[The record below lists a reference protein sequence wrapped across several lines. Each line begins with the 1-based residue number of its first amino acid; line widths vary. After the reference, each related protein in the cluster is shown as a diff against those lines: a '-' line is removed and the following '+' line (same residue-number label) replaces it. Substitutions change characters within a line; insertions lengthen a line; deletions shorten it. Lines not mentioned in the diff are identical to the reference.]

1 MSRTSKRSKPPPGS
15 NGQSC
20 GRSRLPIFIGICVVA
35 LLVVWVLSFY
45 LTYVPTSSNVR
56 RDPGAWEKEKF
67 SHKFRKL
74 SSTQVRRLAS
84 LVDRRRLW
92 ETFLQPMLI
101 ERYPGS
107 PGSQVARQHIANC
120 LSSLS
125 AGWTVGFDTFS
136 ALTPRGQV
144 SFSNVMAVLDPDV
157 PRRLLLACHYDS
169 KYFPTDEKGRVFIG
183 ASDSAVP
190 CAMLL
195 ELVTALDAE
204 LRTFKQQRLP
214 LTLQLVFFDGE
225 EAFSEWTPTDSLY
238 GSRHLA
244 GRMAKTKHP
253 SGAVDTTLL
262 DSIDLFVLLD
272 LIGSPDPLFVNHFD
286 NTVHWFDR
294 LVLVE
299 KRLHRL
305 GLLSSHPSEQTYF
318 RKDFYLG
325 PVEDDHVPFLKKGVP
340 VLHLIST
347 PFPPVW
353 HTMDDTEDRLHA
365 PTVDNLTRIM
375 AVFIAEY
382 LGL

>member
-1 MSRTSKRSKPPPGS
+1 TNILNFAATADS
-15 NGQSC
+15 
-20 GRSRLPIFIGICVVA
+20 F
-35 LLVVWVLSFY
+35 LLLLF
-45 LTYVPTSSNVR
+45 
-56 RDPGAWEKEKF
+56 F
-67 SHKFRKL
+67 S
-74 SSTQVRRLAS
+74 VRRLAS

-144 SFSNVMAVLDPDV
+144 SFSNVMA
-157 PRRLLLACHYDS
+157 
-169 KYFPTDEKGRVFIG
+169 YFPTDEKGRVFIG

-262 DSIDLFVLLD
+262 DSIVSLICPCVAHLL
-272 LIGSPDPLFVNHFD
+272 
-286 NTVHWFDR
+286 WR
-294 LVLVE
+294 LLRAIPTLPRV
-299 KRLHRL
+299 L

>member
-1 MSRTSKRSKPPPGS
+1 LGSIHAFHKNCTTLIYKISCYRTEKS
-15 NGQSC
+15 
-20 GRSRLPIFIGICVVA
+20 
-35 LLVVWVLSFY
+35 LSI
-45 LTYVPTSSNVR
+45 L
-56 RDPGAWEKEKF
+56 
-67 SHKFRKL
+67 L
-74 SSTQVRRLAS
+74 SSFDARSVIQYQ
-84 LVDRRRLW
+84 
-92 ETFLQPMLI
+92 LQRICLCF
-101 ERYPGS
+101 S
-107 PGSQVARQHIANC
+107 FQHIANC

-144 SFSNVMAVLDPDV
+144 SFSNVMA
-157 PRRLLLACHYDS
+157 
-169 KYFPTDEKGRVFIG
+169 YFPTDEKGRVFIG

-294 LVLVE
+294 LVL